1 MRINFIDRSKQNLQR
16 IQSEFSGTSV
26 QLQWNFKKSKRIQWN
41 FSPPTSPQMNG
52 AIEAIVKNTTKAL
65 KTVIRDPLFT
75 EEMLAIYLTQIES
88 FINKR
93 LLIPISDN
101 VSL

>member
-1 MRINFIDRSKQNLQR
+1 
-16 IQSEFSGTSV
+16 
-26 QLQWNFKKSKRIQWN
+26 
-41 FSPPTSPQMNG
+41 MNG